1 MAMSVYKETARMVLH
16 RGAIVVFVV
25 FVDDF
30 SKGNITIFNLLFTK
44 MQNICKL
51 INALLTSCI
60 VGFVGMFNNFLSCNV
75 SSHTSEVSFFRVR
88 LTVHVLLTRT
98 LDKH

>member
-1 MAMSVYKETARMVLH
+1 MSVYKETARMVLH

-30 SKGNITIFNLLFTK
+30 TKGNITIFNLLFTK

-60 VGFVGMFNNFLSCNV
+60 VGMFNNFLSCNV
-75 SSHTSEVSFFRVR
+75 SSHTSKVSFFRVR
-88 LTVHVLLTRT
+88 LTVHVLLTR
-98 LDKH
+98 KIQI

>member
-1 MAMSVYKETARMVLH
+1 MSVYKETARMVLH

-30 SKGNITIFNLLFTK
+30 TKGNITIFNLLFTK
-44 MQNICKL
+44 MQNIFKL

-60 VGFVGMFNNFLSCNV
+60 VGMTTFCLAMSVPIPQKSLFLESDLLCMFY
-75 SSHTSEVSFFRVR
+75 
-88 LTVHVLLTRT
+88 
-98 LDKH
+98 